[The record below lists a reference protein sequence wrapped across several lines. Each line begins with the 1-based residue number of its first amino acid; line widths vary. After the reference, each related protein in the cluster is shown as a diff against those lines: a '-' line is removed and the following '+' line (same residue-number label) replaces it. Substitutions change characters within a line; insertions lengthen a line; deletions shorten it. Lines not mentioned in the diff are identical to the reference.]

1 LNWRLVAIP
10 ASVVPF
16 IILIFTADVSPQ
28 DVFAIGLV
36 PFLAAAAAAIIKM
49 LLQALRFKYFI
60 RHFLG
65 YDVASTGQTVVA
77 RLAGEFVTQTT
88 PSYVGGEFVRIA
100 WLSRNGVP
108 PGKAAWVTT
117 MEIIADVFV
126 GAVLAFMAGAFAI
139 YRGGSVVG
147 LAVILITIPTLAV
160 WLGLIIFSAKRTLR
174 LPSFSQKI
182 VEKFLSKKRA
192 ENLINSSNTAIA
204 DLCNMS
210 REIFNSKKSIG
221 TFAIG
226 IAITV
231 IAFVFQGLS
240 FMVLANA
247 VEPRIGLFDS
257 LMATSA
263 STAVSNLP
271 ITIGGSGLAELGIW
285 AYVVNLSGIPNL
297 DDVVQ
302 DSQLNVIIAWRI
314 ATYHVPL
321 VITWIALM
329 KITVYRVPAPK
340 IRQSVTGN
348 EDKKP
353 ENESSSVTK

>member
-16 IILIFTADVSPQ
+16 IILIITANVSPQ
-28 DVFAIGLV
+28 DIFAIGFV

-65 YDVASTGQTVVA
+65 YDVASTGKTVAA

-88 PSYVGGEFVRIA
+88 PSYVGGELVRIA
-100 WLSRNGVP
+100 WLSKNGVP

-126 GAVLAFMAGAFAI
+126 GSVLAFIAGALAI

-147 LAVILITIPTLAV
+147 LAVILVTIPTLAF
-160 WLGLIIFSAKRTLR
+160 WLGLLLFSAKRTLR
-174 LPSFSQKI
+174 LPSFSQRI

-192 ENLINSSNTAIA
+192 ENLINASNTAFA

-221 TFAIG
+221 TFAVG

-231 IAFVFQGLS
+231 IAFIFQGIS

-247 VEPRIGLFDS
+247 IEPRIGLFDS

-263 STAVSNLP
+263 STAVANLP

-285 AYVVNLSGIPNL
+285 AYLANLSGIPNL
-297 DDVVQ
+297 DDVIN

-314 ATYHVPL
+314 ASYHVPL
-321 VITWIALM
+321 VVCWIALM
-329 KITVYRVPAPK
+329 KITVHKVTVPY
-340 IRQSVTGN
+340 IRQPITEN
-348 EDKKP
+348 QDKKP
-353 ENESSSVTK
+353 ENDSSSTQ